1 MIKSKIYYVI
11 EEHDGP
17 SSESYILKSAY
28 FDIKTCQFE
37 VPHQLPHPSTLASKW
52 CTLVFPQEFIE
63 KCLKNAEDLMD
74 SLPFTYFPSS
84 FNDHSCFKKQMLQE
98 KNHKKNQRN
107 NMHESDLPSNVS
119 SFSIN
124 IKNNTS
130 FHNYN
135 SKIQKTLENNPLAT
149 LHQTTSPEELRM
161 ISNLHSLQA
170 PCSSIA
176 STADLNSL
184 PPAITSLSL
193 LNSPSCQAKDFISE
207 NELKNSQQ
215 SYLTSNSDEEIHQ
228 LESSNRVN
236 ILNEVEDKLE
246 NTPKDQNE

>member
-63 KCLKNAEDLMD
+63 KCLKNAEDLID

-84 FNDHSCFKKQMLQE
+84 FNDHACFKKQMLQE
-98 KNHKKNQRN
+98 KNYKKKY
-107 NMHESDLPSNVS
+107 ESEFPSNIS

-124 IKNNTS
+124 TNSTAFS
-130 FHNYN
+130 HCN
-135 SKIQKTLENNPLAT
+135 SKIHKNGDNNIPT
-149 LHQTTSPEELRM
+149 GLHQTTSPEELRM
-161 ISNLHSLQA
+161 ISNLHSLQI
-170 PCSSIA
+170 PSTSSLS
-176 STADLNSL
+176 STADLISL
-184 PPAITSLSL
+184 PPIITSLSL
-193 LNSPSCQAKDFISE
+193 LNSATCISKEFTQE
-207 NELKNSQQ
+207 NEKNKSQQ
-215 SYLTSNSDEEIHQ
+215 SYVASASDEEIYQ
-228 LESSNRVN
+228 SGRQINSNN
-236 ILNEVEDKLE
+236 IDDEVKFNRKNDC
-246 NTPKDQNE
+246 QNE